1 MKRIIV
7 FIFILG
13 SCGGVPEKVDK
24 KSDLS
29 VQTKPSTGSVDKG
42 AKDASMKAI
51 AKTLVEKKKKSSK
64 IVGKEV
70 KLEPNAY
77 TELNLNVL
85 VRNIKEKQILDIKN
99 KLGEPKRIRIEPPGE
114 IWQYEFPQC
123 WVLVFI
129 KNSDGGQIIVHAD
142 LLKRGEPVA
151 GADCVVKLAKNNK
164 N

>member
-24 KSDLS
+24 KSELS
-29 VQTKPSTGSVDKG
+29 AKTKPLSGSVDKG
-42 AKDASMKAI
+42 AKDVSKTAI
-51 AKTLVEKKKKSSK
+51 VKTSLEDKKRGFKPVEKEDKPESA
-64 IVGKEV
+64 IFKEV
-70 KLEPNAY
+70 N
-77 TELNLNVL
+77 LNLL
-85 VRNIKEKQILDIKN
+85 IRNIKEKKPVEIKN

-114 IWQYEFPQC
+114 IWQYGFPQC

-129 KNSDGGQIIVHAD
+129 KNSGGRKIIVHAD

>member
-1 MKRIIV
+1 MKRIFV

-70 KLEPNAY
+70 KP
-77 TELNLNVL
+77 ELNLNLL

-114 IWQYEFPQC
+114 IWQYGFPQC

-129 KNSDGGQIIVHAD
+129 KNSGGRKIIVHAD

>member
-1 MKRIIV
+1 MKRIFV

-13 SCGGVPEKVDK
+13 SCGGVPENVDK

-29 VQTKPSTGSVDKG
+29 VQTAPSTDSVDKG

-51 AKTLVEKKKKSSK
+51 VKTLEEEKKKSSK

-70 KLEPNAY
+70 KP
-77 TELNLNVL
+77 ELNLNLL

-114 IWQYEFPQC
+114 IWQYGFSQC

-129 KNSDGGQIIVHAD
+129 KNSDGGKIIVHAD

-151 GADCVVKLAKNNK
+151 GSDCVVKLAKNNK

>member
-1 MKRIIV
+1 MKRIFV

-13 SCGGVPEKVDK
+13 SCGGVPENVDK

-29 VQTKPSTGSVDKG
+29 VQTAPSTDSVDKG

-51 AKTLVEKKKKSSK
+51 VKTLEEEKKKSSK

-70 KLEPNAY
+70 KP
-77 TELNLNVL
+77 ELNLNLL

-129 KNSDGGQIIVHAD
+129 KNSDGGKIIVHAD

-151 GADCVVKLAKNNK
+151 GSDCVVKLAKNNK

>member
-1 MKRIIV
+1 MKRIFV

-13 SCGGVPEKVDK
+13 SCGGVPENVDK

-29 VQTKPSTGSVDKG
+29 VQTTPSTDSVDRG

-51 AKTLVEKKKKSSK
+51 VKTLEEEKKKSSK

-70 KLEPNAY
+70 KPEPPIFKEVN
-77 TELNLNVL
+77 LNLL
-85 VRNIKEKQILDIKN
+85 TRNIKGKKPVEIKN

-114 IWQYEFPQC
+114 IWQYGFPQC

-129 KNSDGGQIIVHAD
+129 KNSDGGKIIVHAD

-151 GADCVVKLAKNNK
+151 GSDCVVKLAKNNK

>member
-70 KLEPNAY
+70 KP
-77 TELNLNVL
+77 ELNLNLL

-114 IWQYEFPQC
+114 IWQYGFPQC

-129 KNSDGGQIIVHAD
+129 KNSGGRKIIVHAD

>member
-13 SCGGVPEKVDK
+13 SCGGVPENVDK
-24 KSDLS
+24 KSYLS
-29 VQTKPSTGSVDKG
+29 VQTTPSTDSVDKG
-42 AKDASMKAI
+42 AKDASIKAI
-51 AKTLVEKKKKSSK
+51 VKTLEEEKKKSSK

-70 KLEPNAY
+70 KP
-77 TELNLNVL
+77 ELNLNLL

-114 IWQYEFPQC
+114 IWQYGFPQC

-129 KNSDGGQIIVHAD
+129 KNSDGGKIIVHAD

-151 GADCVVKLAKNNK
+151 GSDCVVKLAKNNK